1 MDLNGDGYDDI
12 ALGADHYDKGQ
23 TNEGVV
29 FVFYGSADG
38 IAATPDWTGESNQSS
53 AHYGRCVA
61 AAGDVNGD
69 GYGDLAVGSP
79 YYDNGH
85 SDEGRVWVYH
95 GSSMG
100 VTVLAWTAEAD
111 QSYAYFG
118 WSVDGAGDVDGDG
131 YDDLI
136 IGARDYQNG
145 HSDEG
150 RVFVFHGSPTGLET
164 LRRGPTKTTMTT
176 PSWA

>member
-1 MDLNGDGYDDI
+1 M
-12 ALGADHYDKGQ
+12 
-23 TNEGVV
+23 
-29 FVFYGSADG
+29 
-38 IAATPDWTGESNQSS
+38 
-53 AHYGRCVA
+53 A

-111 QSYAYFG
+111 QATPTS
-118 WSVDGAGDVDGDG
+118 DGVWTERAMST
-131 YDDLI
+131 
-136 IGARDYQNG
+136 A
-145 HSDEG
+145 
-150 RVFVFHGSPTGLET
+150 TA
-164 LRRGPTKTTMTT
+164 TTT
-176 PSWA
+176 